1 MSADTTEMDCT
12 SDETKE
18 STTTTTTTTTTA
30 VQQEEE
36 EEVVE
41 WTPPKPRI
49 PEIWAHFMAQMDQI
63 DELEKRLNE
72 HATRSRRRIASVL
85 DQFSPHRRSHLRMFV
100 THNNKK
106 QQYDLH
112 HSNNK
117 WTLVIEGKLLVGLLD
132 HKSAARVEQEGAL
145 STGREQPKRT
155 SSSNSN
161 NNSSDDNTK
170 KEPPPTPTTNS
181 ATTTTPTSAS
191 KAAADQDAATS
202 ASRDRSQ
209 YRTVGDKEEEPVEP
223 ILFTHFFEKLTVVF
237 QTVYQPKSPPS
248 AASSLHTPKKSRKRK
263 STEPKDT
270 SGNSK
275 TNNNSTQNPVH
286 PKHLRTS
293 KATTLE
299 WTKKDSQDANAFLVH
314 YDDNESDIPADMKFH
329 SVVATITMHSMRSS
343 EALYKPS
350 SALADAFFPKHK
362 NYDTTGGRRDNT
374 KRNPPLDNDIQA
386 PSLLTMNEITM
397 ALFQYIQDKRL
408 HDPSDKSLIVCDK
421 TLTGLLECE
430 SLNFSQ
436 LHQTLLSKNLVL
448 PVGPEEEP
456 TVLTYVM
463 TEKTTSPQEPPGT
476 EQSSGSLASTAAAEA
491 DDDHTHQVLSFDM
504 DVSFPGLFHYRAR
517 DVLRR
522 IKRREFEYTSSRTKA
537 RYLLV
542 ASRGNE
548 DIVKN
553 KIEQAVSGQA
563 FSVENIPVFLAL
575 AKAAPPNSEARNAS
589 QIDAKTCALVER
601 LDECSRSAEAAW
613 DLVEACQGLGR
624 KN

>member
-1 MSADTTEMDCT
+1 MSADITEMDCT

-18 STTTTTTTTTTA
+18 SSSSSSSSTTPTTATTA
-30 VQQEEE
+30 VQEA
-36 EEVVE
+36 VV

-49 PEIWAHFMAQMDQI
+49 PEIWSHFMAQMDQI

-100 THNNKK
+100 THKK
-106 QQYDLH
+106 YDLETN
-112 HSNNK
+112 SK

-132 HKSAARVEQEGAL
+132 HKSSARVEQEGAL
-145 STGREQPKRT
+145 STGREKPKRT
-155 SSSNSN
+155 S
-161 NNSSDDNTK
+161 NNSEDTK
-170 KEPPPTPTTNS
+170 KEPPPTPTNNA
-181 ATTTTPTSAS
+181 ATTTTPTPTSAS
-191 KAAADQDAATS
+191 KADQDATS

-237 QTVYQPKSPPS
+237 QTVYQPNSPPS

-263 STEPKDT
+263 SEPKDT
-270 SGNSK
+270 GNS
-275 TNNNSTQNPVH
+275 NNSTSAIH
-286 PKHLRTS
+286 PKHLRSS

-299 WTKKDSQDANAFLVH
+299 WTKKDSNDANAFLVN
-314 YDDNESDIPADMKFH
+314 YSDNESEIPSGMKFH
-329 SVVATITMHSMRSS
+329 SVVATITMHSMRI

-350 SALADAFFPKHK
+350 PALADAFFPKHK
-362 NYDTTGGRRDNT
+362 NYDTGRRDA
-374 KRNPPLDNDIQA
+374 KRTPPLENDIQA

-397 ALFQYIQDKRL
+397 AIFQYIQDKRL

-421 TLTGLLECE
+421 TLAGLLECE

-456 TVLTYVM
+456 IVLTYVM

-476 EQSSGSLASTAAAEA
+476 ESSNGSVSSTAAEA
-491 DDDHTHQVLSFDM
+491 DDHTHQVLSFDM

-517 DVLRR
+517 DLLRR

-624 KN
+624 NN